1 MAEESQDGQEKT
13 EDPSQRKLEKSAEDG
28 KVLTSKEMFVF
39 TSMFAAFVL
48 MFVTPLFAQKV
59 LAYWSR
65 LFHFTRPD
73 DLMTLAF
80 ERFYELI
87 FSIIIAGLFVGVPMI
102 VIVIGTQV
110 AVGGL
115 NFAPKAFNFKGN
127 RLNPLQGFKR
137 MFGTKGL
144 MELTKS
150 ILKVVLLFVI
160 AAVTI
165 YALLPSVLELPS
177 RDLVTATIA
186 SLLNFPFLLGMLLII
201 LAIIAMI
208 DYFWQRHTHIQS
220 LRMTKQEVKDE
231 YKQTEGSPEV
241 KAKIRRMQMETAAN
255 AGRQQAALNDVPDAT
270 AVITNPTH
278 FAVALKYEVGSS
290 EAPKI
295 LAMGRGNMAHQIID
309 RAKGADVTV
318 FRSPLLARA
327 LYYTGEIGAEIAEQ
341 LYQAVAIVLAYLYRI
356 DRGEVLSEPEV
367 EIPESLRFTENG
379 QPLKGENSNRANY
392 EA

>member
-39 TSMFAAFVL
+39 TSMFAAFLL

-102 VIVIGTQV
+102 IIVIGTQV

-150 ILKVVLLFVI
+150 ILKVVLLFAI

-165 YALLPSVLELPS
+165 YVLLPSVLELPS
-177 RDLVTATIA
+177 RDLGTATIA

-255 AGRQQAALNDVPDAT
+255 AGRQQAALEDVPDAT

-295 LAMGRGNMAHQIID
+295 LAMGRGNMAHQIIE
-309 RAKGADVTV
+309 RANGADVTV

-341 LYQAVAIVLAYLYRI
+341 LYQAVAVVLAYLYRV
-356 DRGEVLSEPEV
+356 DRGEVLTAPEV

>member
-73 DLMTLAF
+73 DLMTMAF

-102 VIVIGTQV
+102 IIVIGTQV

-150 ILKVVLLFVI
+150 ILKVVLLFAI

-177 RDLVTATIA
+177 RDLGTATIA
-186 SLLNFPFLLGMLLII
+186 SLLNFPFLMGMLLII
-201 LAIIAMI
+201 LAIIAII
-208 DYFWQRHTHIQS
+208 DYFWQRYTHIQS

-255 AGRQQAALNDVPDAT
+255 AGRQQAALDDVPDAT

-295 LAMGRGNMAHQIID
+295 LAMGRGNMAHQIIE
-309 RAKGADVTV
+309 RANGADVTV

-341 LYQAVAIVLAYLYRI
+341 LYQAVAVVLAYLYRV
-356 DRGEVLSEPEV
+356 DRGEVLVEPEV

>member
-48 MFVTPLFAQKV
+48 MFVTPLFAQKA

-73 DLMTLAF
+73 DLMTMAF

-102 VIVIGTQV
+102 IIVIGTQV

-137 MFGTKGL
+137 MFGTRGL

-150 ILKVVLLFVI
+150 ILKVVLLFAI

-177 RDLVTATIA
+177 RDLGTATIA

-255 AGRQQAALNDVPDAT
+255 AGRQQAALDDVPDAT

-295 LAMGRGNMAHQIID
+295 LAMGRGNMAHQIIE
-309 RAKGADVTV
+309 RANGADVTV

-341 LYQAVAIVLAYLYRI
+341 LYQAVAVVLAYLYRV
-356 DRGEVLSEPEV
+356 DRGEVLAEPEV

>member
-73 DLMTLAF
+73 DLMTMAF

-102 VIVIGTQV
+102 IIVIGTQV

-150 ILKVVLLFVI
+150 ILKVVLLFAI

-177 RDLVTATIA
+177 RDLGTATIA

-255 AGRQQAALNDVPDAT
+255 AGRQQAALDDVPNAT

-295 LAMGRGNMAHQIID
+295 LAMGRGNMAHQIIE
-309 RAKGADVTV
+309 RANGADVTV

-341 LYQAVAIVLAYLYRI
+341 LYQAVAVVLAYLYRV
-356 DRGEVLSEPEV
+356 DRGEVLAEPEV

>member
-28 KVLTSKEMFVF
+28 KVLSSKEMFVF

-102 VIVIGTQV
+102 IIVIGTQV

-150 ILKVVLLFVI
+150 ILKVVLLFAI

-177 RDLVTATIA
+177 RDLGTATIA

-255 AGRQQAALNDVPDAT
+255 AGRQQAALDDVPDAT

-295 LAMGRGNMAHQIID
+295 LAMGRGNMAHQIIE
-309 RAKGADVTV
+309 RANGADVTV

-341 LYQAVAIVLAYLYRI
+341 LYQAVAVVLAYLYRV
-356 DRGEVLSEPEV
+356 DRGEVLTAPEV

>member
-48 MFVTPLFAQKV
+48 MFVTPLFAQKA

-73 DLMTLAF
+73 DLMTMAF

-102 VIVIGTQV
+102 IIVISTQV

-150 ILKVVLLFVI
+150 ILKVVLLFAI
-160 AAVTI
+160 ASVTI
-165 YALLPSVLELPS
+165 YTLLPSVLELPS
-177 RDLVTATIA
+177 RDLGTATIA

-255 AGRQQAALNDVPDAT
+255 AGRQQAALDNVPDAT

-295 LAMGRGNMAHQIID
+295 LAMGRGNMAHQIIE
-309 RAKGADVTV
+309 RANGADVTV

-341 LYQAVAIVLAYLYRI
+341 LYQAVAVVLAYLYRV
-356 DRGEVLSEPEV
+356 DRGEVLAEPEV

>member
-73 DLMTLAF
+73 DLMTMAF

-102 VIVIGTQV
+102 IIVIGTQV

-150 ILKVVLLFVI
+150 ILKVVLLFAI

-177 RDLVTATIA
+177 RDLGTATIA

-255 AGRQQAALNDVPDAT
+255 AGRQQAALDDVSDAT

-295 LAMGRGNMAHQIID
+295 LAMGRGNMAHQIIE
-309 RAKGADVTV
+309 RANGADVTV
-318 FRSPLLARA
+318 FRSALLARA

-341 LYQAVAIVLAYLYRI
+341 LYQAVAVVLAYLYRV
-356 DRGEVLSEPEV
+356 DRGEVLAEPEV

>member
-73 DLMTLAF
+73 DLMTMAF

-102 VIVIGTQV
+102 IIVIGTQV

-150 ILKVVLLFVI
+150 ILKVVLLFAI

-177 RDLVTATIA
+177 RDLGTATIA

-255 AGRQQAALNDVPDAT
+255 AGRQQAALDDVPDAT

-295 LAMGRGNMAHQIID
+295 LAMGRGNMAHQIIE
-309 RAKGADVTV
+309 RANGADVTV

-341 LYQAVAIVLAYLYRI
+341 LYQAVAVVLAYLYRV
-356 DRGEVLSEPEV
+356 DKGEVLAEPEV

>member
-73 DLMTLAF
+73 DLMTLTF

-102 VIVIGTQV
+102 IIVIGTQV

-150 ILKVVLLFVI
+150 ILKVVLLFAI

-177 RDLVTATIA
+177 RDLGTATIA

-255 AGRQQAALNDVPDAT
+255 AGRQQAALDDVPDAT

-295 LAMGRGNMAHQIID
+295 LAMGRGNMAHQIIE
-309 RAKGADVTV
+309 RANGADVTV

-341 LYQAVAIVLAYLYRI
+341 LYQAVAVVLAYLYRV
-356 DRGEVLSEPEV
+356 DRGEVLAEPEV

>member
-73 DLMTLAF
+73 DLMTMAF

-102 VIVIGTQV
+102 IIVIGTQV

-150 ILKVVLLFVI
+150 ILKVVLLFAI

-177 RDLVTATIA
+177 RDLGTATIA

-255 AGRQQAALNDVPDAT
+255 AGRQQAALDDVPDAT

-295 LAMGRGNMAHQIID
+295 LAMGRGNMAHQIIE
-309 RAKGADVTV
+309 RANGADVTV

-341 LYQAVAIVLAYLYRI
+341 LYQAVAVVLAYLYRV
-356 DRGEVLSEPEV
+356 DRGEVLAEPEV

>member
-80 ERFYELI
+80 ERFYDLI

-102 VIVIGTQV
+102 IIVIGTQV

-150 ILKVVLLFVI
+150 ILKVVLLFAI

-186 SLLNFPFLLGMLLII
+186 SLLNFPFLLGMLLIV

-255 AGRQQAALNDVPDAT
+255 AGRQQAALDDVPDAT

-295 LAMGRGNMAHQIID
+295 LAMGRGNMAHQIIE
-309 RAKGADVTV
+309 RANGADVTV

-341 LYQAVAIVLAYLYRI
+341 LYQAVAVVLAYLYRV
-356 DRGEVLSEPEV
+356 DRGEVLAEPEV

>member
-1 MAEESQDGQEKT
+1 MAEESQGGQEKT

-28 KVLTSKEMFVF
+28 KVLSSKEMFVF

-102 VIVIGTQV
+102 IIVIGTQV

-127 RLNPLQGFKR
+127 RLNPLEGFKR

-150 ILKVVLLFVI
+150 ILKVVLLFAI

-165 YALLPSVLELPS
+165 YVLLPSVLELPS
-177 RDLVTATIA
+177 RDLGTATIA

-255 AGRQQAALNDVPDAT
+255 AGRQQAALDDVPDAT

-295 LAMGRGNMAHQIID
+295 LAMGRGNMAHQIIE
-309 RAKGADVTV
+309 RANGADVTV

-341 LYQAVAIVLAYLYRI
+341 LYQAVAVVLAYLYRV
-356 DRGEVLSEPEV
+356 DRGEVLAEPEV

-379 QPLKGENSNRANY
+379 QPLKDENSNRANY

>member
-80 ERFYELI
+80 ERFYDLI

-102 VIVIGTQV
+102 IIVIGTQV

-150 ILKVVLLFVI
+150 ILKVVLLFAI

-165 YALLPSVLELPS
+165 YALLPSVLQLPS
-177 RDLVTATIA
+177 RDLGTATIA

-255 AGRQQAALNDVPDAT
+255 AGRQQAALDDVPDAT

-295 LAMGRGNMAHQIID
+295 LAMGRGNMAHQIIE
-309 RAKGADVTV
+309 RANGADVTV

-341 LYQAVAIVLAYLYRI
+341 LYQAVAVVLAYLYRV
-356 DRGEVLSEPEV
+356 DRGEVLAEPEV

>member
-1 MAEESQDGQEKT
+1 
-13 EDPSQRKLEKSAEDG
+13 
-28 KVLTSKEMFVF
+28 
-39 TSMFAAFVL
+39 
-48 MFVTPLFAQKV
+48 
-59 LAYWSR
+59 
-65 LFHFTRPD
+65 
-73 DLMTLAF
+73 MTMIF
-80 ERFYELI
+80 ERFYDLI
-87 FSIIIAGLFVGVPMI
+87 FIIIITGIFVGVPMM
-102 VIVIGTQV
+102 VIAIGTQI

-115 NFAPKAFNFKGN
+115 NFAPKAFNFMGN
-127 RLNPLQGFKR
+127 RLNPLEGFKR

-150 ILKVVLLFVI
+150 ILKVVLLFAI
-160 AAVTI
+160 AAVVI
-165 YALLPSVLELPS
+165 YVRLPSVLQLPS
-177 RDLVTATIA
+177 RDLGTATIA
-186 SLLNFPFLLGMLLII
+186 SLLNFPYLLGMLLVI

-255 AGRQQAALNDVPDAT
+255 AGRQQQALEDVPDAT

-290 EAPKI
+290 EAPRI
-295 LAMGRGNMAHQIID
+295 LAMGRGNMAHHQIID
-309 RAKGADVTV
+309 RAKGQRSPV

-341 LYQAVAIVLAYLYRI
+341 LYQAVAVVLAYLYRV
-356 DRGEVLSEPEV
+356 DKGEALAEPEV
-367 EIPESLRFTENG
+367 EIPEELRFTENG
-379 QPLKGENSNRANY
+379 QPLAGKNGKRTDY

>member
-48 MFVTPLFAQKV
+48 MFVTPLFAQKA

-73 DLMTLAF
+73 DLMTIVF

-102 VIVIGTQV
+102 IIVIGTQV

-150 ILKVVLLFVI
+150 ILKVVLLFAI

-177 RDLVTATIA
+177 RDLGTATIA

-255 AGRQQAALNDVPDAT
+255 AGRQQAALDDVPDAT

-295 LAMGRGNMAHQIID
+295 LAMGRGNMAHQIIE
-309 RAKGADVTV
+309 RANGADVTV

-341 LYQAVAIVLAYLYRI
+341 LYQAVAVVLAYLYRV
-356 DRGEVLSEPEV
+356 DRGEVLAEPEV

>member
-48 MFVTPLFAQKV
+48 MFVTPLFAQKA

-73 DLMTLAF
+73 DLMTMAF

-102 VIVIGTQV
+102 IIVIGTQV

-150 ILKVVLLFVI
+150 ILKVVLLFAI

-165 YALLPSVLELPS
+165 YALLPSVLQLPS
-177 RDLVTATIA
+177 RDLGAATIA

-255 AGRQQAALNDVPDAT
+255 AGRQQAALDDVPDAT

-295 LAMGRGNMAHQIID
+295 LAMGRGNMAHQIIE
-309 RAKGADVTV
+309 RANGADVTV

-341 LYQAVAIVLAYLYRI
+341 LYQAVAVVLAYLYRV
-356 DRGEVLSEPEV
+356 DRGEVLAEPEV

>member
-1 MAEESQDGQEKT
+1 MAEESQDDQEKT

-80 ERFYELI
+80 ERFYDLI

-102 VIVIGTQV
+102 IIVIGTQV

-150 ILKVVLLFVI
+150 ILKVVLLFAI

-177 RDLVTATIA
+177 RDLGTATIA

-255 AGRQQAALNDVPDAT
+255 AGRQQAALDDVPDAT

-290 EAPKI
+290 EAPRI
-295 LAMGRGNMAHQIID
+295 LAMGRGNMAHQIIA
-309 RAKGADVTV
+309 RAKGAEVTI

-327 LYYTGEIGAEIAEQ
+327 LYYTGEIGAEIVEQ
-341 LYQAVAIVLAYLYRI
+341 LYQAVAVVLAYLYRV
-356 DRGEVLSEPEV
+356 DKGEDLDAPEI
-367 EIPESLRFTENG
+367 EIPETMRFTENG
-379 QPLKGENSNRANY
+379 QPLTAKNSNRTDY

>member
-39 TSMFAAFVL
+39 TSMFAAFLL
-48 MFVTPLFAQKV
+48 MFVTPLFAQKA
-59 LAYWSR
+59 LSYWSR

-73 DLMTLAF
+73 DLMTMAF
-80 ERFYELI
+80 ERFNDLV
-87 FSIIIAGLFVGVPMI
+87 FSIIITGLFVGIPMMII
-102 VIVIGTQV
+102 VIATQV

-115 NFAPKAFNFKGN
+115 NFAPKALNFKGN
-127 RLNPLQGFKR
+127 RLSLLQGFKR
-137 MFGTKGL
+137 MFGPKGL
-144 MELTKS
+144 MELAKS
-150 ILKVVLLFVI
+150 VLKVVLLFAI
-160 AAVTI
+160 AAGVI
-165 YALLPSVLELPS
+165 YLRLPSVLQLPS
-177 RDLVTATIA
+177 RDLETATIA

-208 DYFWQRHTHIQS
+208 DYFWQRYTHIQS

-255 AGRQQAALNDVPDAT
+255 AGRQQAALDDVPDAT

-290 EAPKI
+290 EAPRI
-295 LAMGRGNMAHQIID
+295 LAMGRGNMAHQIIA
-309 RAKGADVTV
+309 RAKGAEVTI

-327 LYYTGEIGAEIAEQ
+327 LYYTGEIGAEIVEQ
-341 LYQAVAIVLAYLYRI
+341 LYQAVAVVLAYLYRV
-356 DRGEVLSEPEV
+356 DKGEDLDAPEI
-367 EIPESLRFTENG
+367 EIPETMRFTENG
-379 QPLKGENSNRANY
+379 QPLTAKNSNRTDY

>member
-73 DLMTLAF
+73 DLMTMAF

-102 VIVIGTQV
+102 IIVIGTQV

-137 MFGTKGL
+137 MFGTKGI

-150 ILKVVLLFVI
+150 LLKVVLLFAI

-177 RDLVTATIA
+177 RDLGTATIA

-255 AGRQQAALNDVPDAT
+255 AGRQQAALDDVPDAT

-295 LAMGRGNMAHQIID
+295 LAMGRGNMAHQIIE
-309 RAKGADVTV
+309 RANGADVTV

-341 LYQAVAIVLAYLYRI
+341 LYQAVAVVLAYLYRV
-356 DRGEVLSEPEV
+356 DRGEVLAEPEV

>member
-102 VIVIGTQV
+102 IIVIGTQV

-150 ILKVVLLFVI
+150 ILKVVLLFAI

-177 RDLVTATIA
+177 RDLGTATIA

-255 AGRQQAALNDVPDAT
+255 AGRQQAALDDVPDAT

-295 LAMGRGNMAHQIID
+295 LAMGRGNMAHQIIE
-309 RAKGADVTV
+309 RANGADVTV

-327 LYYTGEIGAEIAEQ
+327 LYYTGDIGAEIAEQ
-341 LYQAVAIVLAYLYRI
+341 LYQAVAVVLAYLYRV
-356 DRGEVLSEPEV
+356 DRGEVLAEPEV

-379 QPLKGENSNRANY
+379 QPIKGENSNRANY

>member
-13 EDPSQRKLEKSAEDG
+13 EDPSQRKLQKSAEDG
-28 KVLTSKEMFVF
+28 KILTSKEMFVF
-39 TSMFAAFVL
+39 TSMFAAFL
-48 MFVTPLFAQKV
+48 MMFVTPFFAQKA
-59 LAYWSR
+59 LSYWSR

-73 DLMTLAF
+73 DLITMIF

-87 FSIIIAGLFVGVPMI
+87 LSIIISGLVIGVPMI
-102 VIVIGTQV
+102 IIVIGTQV

-115 NFAPKAFNFKGN
+115 NFAPKALNFKGN

-150 ILKVVLLFVI
+150 VLKVVLLFSI
-160 AAVTI
+160 AAVVI
-165 YALLPSVLELPS
+165 YARLPSVLQLPS
-177 RDLVTATIA
+177 RDLGAATIS

-255 AGRQQAALNDVPDAT
+255 ASRQQAALSDVPDAT

-290 EAPKI
+290 EAPRI

-309 RAKGADVTV
+309 RAKASNVTM

-327 LYYTGEIGAEIAEQ
+327 LYFTGEIGSEIAEQ
-341 LYQAVAIVLAYLYRI
+341 LYQAVAVVLAYLYRV
-356 DRGEVLSEPEV
+356 DKGEALAEPDV
-367 EIPESLRFTENG
+367 EIPEEMKFSENG
-379 QPLKGENSNRANY
+379 QSLAAKTNNRTDY

>member
-73 DLMTLAF
+73 DLMTMAF

-102 VIVIGTQV
+102 IIVIGTQV

-150 ILKVVLLFVI
+150 ILKVVLLFAI

-177 RDLVTATIA
+177 RDLGTATIA

-255 AGRQQAALNDVPDAT
+255 AGRQQAALDDVPDAT

-295 LAMGRGNMAHQIID
+295 LAMGRGNMAHQIIE
-309 RAKGADVTV
+309 RANGADVTV

-341 LYQAVAIVLAYLYRI
+341 LYQAVAVVLAYLYRV
-356 DRGEVLSEPEV
+356 DRGEVLAEPEV

-379 QPLKGENSNRANY
+379 QPLKDENSNRANY

>member
-39 TSMFAAFVL
+39 TSMFAAFLL
-48 MFVTPLFAQKV
+48 MFVTPLFAEKV

-87 FSIIIAGLFVGVPMI
+87 FSIIVAGLFVGVPMMI
-102 VIVIGTQV
+102 IVIGTQV

-150 ILKVVLLFVI
+150 ILKVVLLFAI

-177 RDLVTATIA
+177 RDLGTATIA

-208 DYFWQRHTHIQS
+208 DYFWQRYTHIQS

-295 LAMGRGNMAHQIID
+295 LAMGRGNMAHQIIE

-341 LYQAVAIVLAYLYRI
+341 LYQAVAVVLAYLYRV
-356 DRGEVLSEPEV
+356 DRGEVLAEPEV
-367 EIPESLRFTENG
+367 DIPESLRFTENG

-392 EA
+392 DA

>member
-73 DLMTLAF
+73 DLMTMAF

-102 VIVIGTQV
+102 IIVIGTQV

-115 NFAPKAFNFKGN
+115 NFAPKAFNFKGS

-150 ILKVVLLFVI
+150 ILKVVLLFAI

-177 RDLVTATIA
+177 RDLGTATIA

-255 AGRQQAALNDVPDAT
+255 AGRQQAALDDVPDAT

-295 LAMGRGNMAHQIID
+295 LAMGRGNMAHQIIE
-309 RAKGADVTV
+309 RANGADVTV

-341 LYQAVAIVLAYLYRI
+341 LYQAVAVVLAYLYRV
-356 DRGEVLSEPEV
+356 DRGEVLAEPEV

>member
-13 EDPSQRKLEKSAEDG
+13 EDPSQRKLQKSAEDG
-28 KVLTSKEMFVF
+28 KILTSKEMFVF
-39 TSMFAAFVL
+39 TSMFAAFL
-48 MFVTPLFAQKV
+48 MMFVTPFFAQKA
-59 LAYWSR
+59 LSYWSR

-73 DLMTLAF
+73 DLTTMIF

-87 FSIIIAGLFVGVPMI
+87 LSIIISGLVIGVPMI
-102 VIVIGTQV
+102 IIVIGTQV

-115 NFAPKAFNFKGN
+115 NFAPKALNFKGN

-150 ILKVVLLFVI
+150 VLKVVLLFSI
-160 AAVTI
+160 AAVVI
-165 YALLPSVLELPS
+165 YARLPSVLQLPS
-177 RDLVTATIA
+177 RDLGAATIA
-186 SLLNFPFLLGMLLII
+186 SLLNFPFLLGMLVII

-255 AGRQQAALNDVPDAT
+255 ASRQQAALSDVPDAT

-290 EAPKI
+290 EAPRI

-309 RAKGADVTV
+309 RAKASNVTM

-327 LYYTGEIGAEIAEQ
+327 LYFTGEIGSEIAEQ
-341 LYQAVAIVLAYLYRI
+341 LYQAVAVVLAYLYRV
-356 DRGEVLSEPEV
+356 DKGEALAEPDV
-367 EIPESLRFTENG
+367 EIPEEMKFSENG
-379 QPLKGENSNRANY
+379 QSLAAKNNNRTDY

>member
-102 VIVIGTQV
+102 IIVIGTQV

-150 ILKVVLLFVI
+150 ILKVVLLFAI

-177 RDLVTATIA
+177 RDLGTATIA

-295 LAMGRGNMAHQIID
+295 LAMGRGNMAHQIIE
-309 RAKGADVTV
+309 RANGADVTV

-341 LYQAVAIVLAYLYRI
+341 LYQAVAVVLAYLYRV
-356 DRGEVLSEPEV
+356 DRGEVLAEPEV

>member
-73 DLMTLAF
+73 DLTTLAF

-102 VIVIGTQV
+102 IIVIGTQV

-150 ILKVVLLFVI
+150 ILKVVLLFAS
-160 AAVTI
+160 AAATI

-177 RDLVTATIA
+177 RDLGTATIA

-255 AGRQQAALNDVPDAT
+255 AGRQQAALDDVPDAT

-295 LAMGRGNMAHQIID
+295 LAMGRGNMAHQIIE
-309 RAKGADVTV
+309 RANGADVTV

-341 LYQAVAIVLAYLYRI
+341 LYQAVAVVLAYLYRV
-356 DRGEVLSEPEV
+356 DRGEVLAEPEV

>member
-28 KVLTSKEMFVF
+28 KVLSSKEMFVF
-39 TSMFAAFVL
+39 TSMFAAFLL
-48 MFVTPLFAQKV
+48 MFVTPLFAQKA
-59 LAYWSR
+59 LSYWSR
-65 LFHFTRPD
+65 MFHFTRPN
-73 DLMTLAF
+73 DLITMAF
-80 ERFYELI
+80 ERFHDLI
-87 FSIIIAGLFVGVPMI
+87 FSIIITGLFVGVPMMII
-102 VIVIGTQV
+102 VISTQIV
-110 AVGGL
+110 VGGL

-150 ILKVVLLFVI
+150 VLKVVLLFAI
-160 AAVTI
+160 AAVVI
-165 YALLPSVLELPS
+165 YARLPSVLQLPS
-177 RDLVTATIA
+177 RDLGTATIS

-255 AGRQQAALNDVPDAT
+255 AGRQQAALDNVSDAT

-290 EAPKI
+290 EAPRI

-309 RAKGADVTV
+309 RAKGADVTI

-341 LYQAVAIVLAYLYRI
+341 LYQAVAVVLAYLYRV
-356 DRGEVLSEPEV
+356 DKGEALAEPEV
-367 EIPESLRFTENG
+367 EIPGDMRFTENG
-379 QPLKGENSNRANY
+379 QPLTGENSKRTAY

>member
-87 FSIIIAGLFVGVPMI
+87 FSIIMAGLFVGVPMI
-102 VIVIGTQV
+102 IIVIGTQV

-115 NFAPKAFNFKGN
+115 NFAPKALNFRGN

-150 ILKVVLLFVI
+150 ILKVVLLFAI

-177 RDLVTATIA
+177 RDLGTATIA

-255 AGRQQAALNDVPDAT
+255 AGRQQAALDDVPDAT

-295 LAMGRGNMAHQIID
+295 LAMGRGNMAHQIIE
-309 RAKGADVTV
+309 RANGADVTV

-341 LYQAVAIVLAYLYRI
+341 LYQSVAVVLAYLYRL
-356 DRGEVLSEPEV
+356 DKGEVLAEPEV

-379 QPLKGENSNRANY
+379 QPLKGENSNRASY

>member
-102 VIVIGTQV
+102 IIVIGTQV

-150 ILKVVLLFVI
+150 ILKVVLLFAI

-177 RDLVTATIA
+177 RDLGTATIA

-255 AGRQQAALNDVPDAT
+255 AGRQQAALDDVPDAT

-295 LAMGRGNMAHQIID
+295 LAMGRGNMAHQIIE
-309 RAKGADVTV
+309 RANGADVTV

-341 LYQAVAIVLAYLYRI
+341 LYQAVAVVLAYLYRV
-356 DRGEVLSEPEV
+356 DRGEVLAEPEV